1 MSLSRARS
9 IQSTL
14 SKHISL
20 KFILTLYSHLI
31 VVLAGTLFHSCPP
44 PPSPPYVH
52 AIRRAHDILLDSFIR
67 IITGDK
73 YK

>member
-44 PPSPPYVH
+44 PLPLPMYMPYAVPMIFFL
-52 AIRRAHDILLDSFIR
+52 IRLS
-67 IITGDK
+67 G
-73 YK
+73 